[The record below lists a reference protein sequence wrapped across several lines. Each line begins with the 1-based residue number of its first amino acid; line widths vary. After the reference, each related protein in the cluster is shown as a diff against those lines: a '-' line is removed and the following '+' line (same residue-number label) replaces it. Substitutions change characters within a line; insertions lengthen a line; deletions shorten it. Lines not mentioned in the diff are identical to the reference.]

1 MSFNTTS
8 QQSSSVNANN
18 NMHHIN
24 KSCSVRLP
32 TINVVNGGNEYR
44 SNSVEN
50 SIRLS
55 CKNDMTST
63 CGGRKPKTTYSIE
76 REKRRSSE
84 YRHHVSSEVKN
95 IMTQSVISGPNKLSS
110 NDIYDMIQRG
120 RPNKEQRKFISRII
134 SDKRDRKNL
143 HTLE

>member
-8 QQSSSVNANN
+8 QQSSSVNAN

-32 TINVVNGGNEYR
+32 TINVISCGHEHR
-44 SNSVEN
+44 SNPVEN

-55 CKNDMTST
+55 CKNDMSAGG
-63 CGGRKPKTTYSIE
+63 GGRNPKINYSIE
-76 REKRRSSE
+76 REKRRSAE
-84 YRHHVSSEVKN
+84 YRHHISSEVKN

-110 NDIYDMIQRG
+110 NDIYDMIQHG
-120 RPNKEQRKFISRII
+120 RPTKAQRKFISRII
-134 SDKRDRKNL
+134 SDKRDRKNS
-143 HTLE
+143 HTVE